1 MRRLCFSRSTAQCV
15 QQNKA
20 IVCQA
25 PMWVH
30 EKPIICRPPP
40 PFPSETHKQK
50 RNSQVWFSHN
60 VTFWYSPPPRFVY
73 CCVNSFRRDDE
84 WLLSFLLGVNG
95 KWDAACL
102 IEIFILGLNI
112 SNLQR
117 FPLLRCIFNHEKM
130 PVRMPSQFFFLSVLQ
145 KSTHTNK
152 YKAKERKF
160 ATQLHVQANL
170 TPPPPTPCSPS
181 PSTLMLQC

>member
-1 MRRLCFSRSTAQCV
+1 
-15 QQNKA
+15 
-20 IVCQA
+20 
-25 PMWVH
+25 MWVH

-40 PFPSETHKQK
+40 FPSETHN
-50 RNSQVWFSHN
+50 NSQVWFSHN

-73 CCVNSFRRDDE
+73 CGVNSFRRGDE

-145 KSTHTNK
+145 ESTHTNK
-152 YKAKERKF
+152 YKAKEIKF
-160 ATQLHVQANL
+160 ETQLHVQANL
-170 TPPPPTPCSPS
+170 TTPHPMFTFALHPDASVLTRLLQPSNIPGLLLKTHPFLHFCSFY
-181 PSTLMLQC
+181 T

>member
-20 IVCQA
+20 TVCQA

-40 PFPSETHKQK
+40 PFPSETHN
-50 RNSQVWFSHN
+50 NSQVWFSHN

-73 CCVNSFRRDDE
+73 CGVNSFRRGDE

-145 KSTHTNK
+145 ESTHTNK

-170 TPPPPTPCSPS
+170 TPPTPCSPS